1 MCAHATAQA
10 TGTEKGRAMGA
21 KRILTL
27 NVNGDDYEVVCA
39 PNTTLLEALR
49 EKAFLTGTKRGC
61 DLGACGACTVLMDGE
76 AILSCITL
84 AVEAEGRSIRT
95 IEGVSDGGELSPLQ
109 QAFVDHGAL
118 QCGFCSPGFI
128 MSATELLAEN
138 PHPERAEIQRRLA
151 GNLCR
156 CTGYVKIVE
165 AVEAVAQGA
174 EGGAR

>member
-1 MCAHATAQA
+1 MEGKHVLA
-10 TGTEKGRAMGA
+10 
-21 KRILTL
+21 LTI
-27 NVNGDDYEVVCA
+27 NGDRHEIACA

-61 DLGACGACTVLMDGE
+61 DLGACGACTVLLDGQ
-76 AILSCITL
+76 AVLACLTL
-84 AVEAEGRSIRT
+84 AVEAQDREVCT
-95 IEGVSDGGELSPLQ
+95 IEGIAAEQGGLSALQ

-138 PHPERAEIQRRLA
+138 PTPTRSEIQRKLA

-165 AVEAVAQGA
+165 AVELAASKLQ
-174 EGGAR
+174 GGAT